1 MKIINAVSFLPVSVR
16 KIKDEQ
22 INNACISMGI
32 TITGN
37 NEIRLLTFMFTIKRK
52 KSIDIVIKQT
62 NKQIK
67 MGQK

>member
-1 MKIINAVSFLPVSVR
+1 
-16 KIKDEQ
+16 
-22 INNACISMGI
+22 MGI

-52 KSIDIVIKQT
+52 KSINIVIKQT

>member
-1 MKIINAVSFLPVSVR
+1 
-16 KIKDEQ
+16 
-22 INNACISMGI
+22 MGI